1 MRDLFDILV
10 RELRKSRSIKLE
22 SAIAKLGLQ
31 SRILDLNVLGD
42 HPKPATHD
50 HLKTGHL
57 QTPGH

>member
-1 MRDLFDILV
+1 MA
-10 RELRKSRSIKLE
+10 RSKAVQMPIQMPKFRNE
-22 SAIAKLGLQ
+22 SDEANWWASAEGRAYL
-31 SRILDLNVLGD
+31 LGD